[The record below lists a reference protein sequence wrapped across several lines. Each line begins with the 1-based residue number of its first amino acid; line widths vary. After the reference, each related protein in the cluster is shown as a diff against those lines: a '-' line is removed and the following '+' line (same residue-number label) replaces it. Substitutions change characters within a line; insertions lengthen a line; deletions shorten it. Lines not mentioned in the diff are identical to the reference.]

1 MLPCTDTD
9 PDQHYY
15 SQLHDLQK
23 LCDSKYYNID
33 EFNRATIRNLNYKK
47 FSMYHCNIRS
57 ATNNG
62 NNLSIHMKALN
73 HEFDVIALTE
83 TWLND
88 LNSDIVGF
96 PNYNHVFKCRQ
107 SKMSILVKND
117 IRYHELIKF
126 NIINDIIESVFIEI
140 EMTGTNHIIGC
151 IYMYRAPNSNLSM
164 FNEEINNIMMELNKL
179 NKPVYL

>member
-1 MLPCTDTD
+1 MNNDSRSNWICDICVNIFPFNNIISNESFVKNVTNNDTQPNLTCDKLLFNTFEVHEDNMDTQNMLPCTDTD

-15 SQLHDLQK
+15 SQLHDSQK

-33 EFNRATIRNLNYKK
+33 EFNRATIRNVNYKK

-57 ATNNG
+57 ATKNG

-88 LNSDIVGF
+88 LNSDIV
-96 PNYNHVFKCRQ
+96 
-107 SKMSILVKND
+107 
-117 IRYHELIKF
+117 
-126 NIINDIIESVFIEI
+126 
-140 EMTGTNHIIGC
+140 
-151 IYMYRAPNSNLSM
+151 
-164 FNEEINNIMMELNKL
+164 
-179 NKPVYL
+179 